1 MVKTMDWIL
10 SFVLE
15 DFVEIGLQFFYFEKY
30 QFLNDT
36 FANINAGF
44 MVVKTFEMFMRP
56 IISEQGSYYH
66 YYLFI
71 NIIFRNRRRREKRK
85 GKVSDKT
92 YL

>member
-56 IISEQGSYYH
+56 ILSEVV
-66 YYLFI
+66 
-71 NIIFRNRRRREKRK
+71 IIIIIY
-85 GKVSDKT
+85 S
-92 YL
+92 